1 MRPFAGKPAPA
12 QVTAALVGAGL
23 PAKGCKAAPMHF
35 HPQTRP
41 ERRYTLHPDRY
52 GQHEAPA
59 CSIATCATSSVA
71 WNSAASSSASRYR
84 SPPSWK

>member
-1 MRPFAGKPAPA
+1 M
-12 QVTAALVGAGL
+12 GAGV
-23 PAKGCKAAPMHF
+23 PAKGRKAAPVHF
-35 HPQTRP
+35 CPQTGL

-52 GQHEAPA
+52 GQHEASA

-71 WNSAASSSASRYR
+71 WNSAANSSASRYR